1 MASKNQTKFEFE
13 GLVGSNPV
21 EVRFPPR
28 HRRKGIMSSVAQHRP
43 AMSYAQG
50 GGGFDDA
57 DDALVADS
65 EHRCSLSFAQVRGGL
80 VCGL

>member
-1 MASKNQTKFEFE
+1 VRIKRSSRLRALCEVIPWRFDSLPDTERE
-13 GLVGSNPV
+13 GI
-21 EVRFPPR
+21 R
-28 HRRKGIMSSVAQHRP
+28 SSVAQHRP
-43 AMSYAQG
+43 TMSYAQV